1 VRSYGVR
8 RLEEENERK
17 YQRQLVKM
25 QQTHQQQSQ
34 KMLLDLHH
42 KGSSPNLISSSSLG
56 SGVFAASSFGSYA
69 VSCRTPLSTDDLL
82 PSVREL
88 VEVRKLKF
96 ANMAQISNFS
106 CCDGF
111 CYYLRLK
118 LLPYFYLQTFFLK
131 PYFFNRF
138 SVANLFL
145 LLDGNTKHL
154 LFFNEF

>member
-96 ANMAQISNFS
+96 SNTAQINYFY
-106 CCDGF
+106 CGDGF
-111 CYYLRLK
+111 
-118 LLPYFYLQTFFLK
+118 LLLIEDSIASYSYLQTFLYK
-131 PYFFNRF
+131 YYFQPIF
-138 SVANLFL
+138 
-145 LLDGNTKHL
+145 
-154 LFFNEF
+154 

>member
-25 QQTHQQQSQ
+25 QQTHLQQSQ

-96 ANMAQISNFS
+96 SNTAKINYFY
-106 CCDGF
+106 CGDGF
-111 CYYLRLK
+111 
-118 LLPYFYLQTFFLK
+118 LLLIEASIASYFYLQTFL
-131 PYFFNRF
+131 
-138 SVANLFL
+138 
-145 LLDGNTKHL
+145 
-154 LFFNEF
+154 

>member
-25 QQTHQQQSQ
+25 QQTHLQQSQ

-88 VEVRKLKF
+88 VEVRKLEF
-96 ANMAQISNFS
+96 ANTSQIKLVILLEEMA
-106 CCDGF
+106 F
-111 CYYLRLK
+111 CYLMLQ
-118 LLPYFYLQTFFLK
+118 LLTNLV
-131 PYFFNRF
+131 
-138 SVANLFL
+138 SANLSP
-145 LLDGNTKHL
+145 N
-154 LFFNEF
+154 FNPRSCSIGF